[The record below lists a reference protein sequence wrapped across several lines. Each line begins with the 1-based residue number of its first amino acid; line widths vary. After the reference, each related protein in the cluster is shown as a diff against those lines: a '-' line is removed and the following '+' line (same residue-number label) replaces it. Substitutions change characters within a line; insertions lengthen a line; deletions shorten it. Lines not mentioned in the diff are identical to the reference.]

1 MKNYN
6 DADMLAI
13 AIARYL
19 EGAKN
24 CFHGVASNIPMVG
37 IMLSRKLYNKDL
49 TYLNITGGVDI
60 ENQIKE
66 ASTDGNN
73 IYEGTKSSFNL
84 TDIFDLAARG
94 ELDVAFLSGGQVD
107 SMGHV
112 NNSVIGSFNKPKV
125 RLPGGAGS
133 AVLIP
138 NCKRAFVW
146 KSKHEKRGFVEKVDF
161 TTSTGNV
168 KYIFTPLCIFEFK
181 DGRLQLEARMPG
193 VSAEDVKES
202 TGFEVIGNFEKVLEV
217 PTREE
222 LEALNEIDPK
232 RYRDLEI

>member
-6 DADMLAI
+6 EADMLSI

-19 EGAKN
+19 VGSKN

-60 ENQIKE
+60 DNQIYE

-94 ELDVAFLSGGQVD
+94 KLDVAFLSGGQVD
-107 SMGHV
+107 VNGHV
-112 NNSVIGSFNKPKV
+112 NNSVIGNFEKPKV

-138 NCKRAFVW
+138 NCQRAFVW
-146 KSKHEKRGFVEKVDF
+146 KSKHEKRGLVEKVDF

-168 KYIFTPLCIFEFK
+168 KYVFTPLCIFEYK
-181 DGRLQLEARMPG
+181 EGILQLEARMPG
-193 VSAEDVKES
+193 VSVEEVKEN
-202 TGFEVIGNFEKVLEV
+202 TGFNVIGNFEKVLEE
-217 PTREE
+217 PTKEE
-222 LEALNEIDPK
+222 LDILNEIDPK
-232 RYRDLEI
+232 RFRDLEI